1 MNASGITKVSATNVK
16 QILINPT
23 LQMSVSVLVANTGVG
38 AGSDGKKIIKAGTP
52 LEGSLETRESA
63 LKVTAVAANTT
74 AILLH
79 DVDVTAGNA
88 NATALIFGFV
98 NLNRIDSTTA
108 ALLTADVKTALK
120 GKVTFLKA

>member
-1 MNASGITKVSATNVK
+1 MNVSGITKVSATNVP
-16 QILINPT
+16 QILINPQ
-23 LQMSVSVLVANTGVG
+23 LQMSVSVLVANTGVV

-79 DVDVTAGNA
+79 DIDVTAGNA

-98 NLNRIDSTTA
+98 NLNRIDSTTV
-108 ALLTADVKTALK
+108 ALLTADVKAALK
-120 GKVTFLKA
+120 KITFLKG

>member
-1 MNASGITKVSATNVK
+1 MNVSGITKVSAANVP

-23 LQMSVSVLVANTGVG
+23 LQMSVSVLVANTGVVAG
-38 AGSDGKKIIKAGTP
+38 ADGKKIIKAGTP
-52 LEGSLETRESA
+52 LEGSLETRETP
-63 LKVTAVAANTT
+63 LKLMTVPANTT

-98 NLNRIDSTTA
+98 NLNRIDATTA
-108 ALLTADVKTALK
+108 ALLTADVKAALK
-120 GKVTFLKA
+120 KITFLKG

>member
-1 MNASGITKVSATNVK
+1 MNVSGITKVSATNVP
-16 QILINPT
+16 QILINPQ
-23 LQMSVSVLVANTGVG
+23 LQMSVSVLVANTGVV
-38 AGSDGKKIIKAGTP
+38 AGSNGKKIIKAGTP

-79 DVDVTAGNA
+79 DIDVTAGNA

>member
-1 MNASGITKVSATNVK
+1 MNVSGITKVSATNVK

-23 LQMSVSVLVANTGVG
+23 LQMSVSVLVANTGVV

-98 NLNRIDSTTA
+98 NLNRIDATTA
-108 ALLTADVKTALK
+108 ALLTADIKAALK
-120 GKVTFLKA
+120 GKVTFLKG

>member
-1 MNASGITKVSATNVK
+1 MNVSGITKVSAANVP
-16 QILINPT
+16 QILINPQ
-23 LQMSVSVLVANTGVG
+23 LQMSVSVLASNAGVVAG
-38 AGSDGKKIIKAGTP
+38 ADGKKILKAGTP
-52 LEGSLETRESA
+52 LEGSLETRETP
-63 LKVTAVAANTT
+63 LKLMTVPANTT

-108 ALLTADVKTALK
+108 ALLTADVKAALTK
-120 GKVTFLKA
+120 ITFLKG

>member
-1 MNASGITKVSATNVK
+1 MNVSGITKVSATNVP
-16 QILINPT
+16 QILINPQ
-23 LQMSVSVLVANTGVG
+23 LQMSVSVLVANTGVA

-79 DVDVTAGNA
+79 DIDVTAGNA

-108 ALLTADVKTALK
+108 ALLTADVKAALTK
-120 GKVTFLKA
+120 ITFLKG

>member
-1 MNASGITKVSATNVK
+1 MNVSGITKVSATNVK

-23 LQMSVSVLVANTGVG
+23 LQMSVSVLVANTGVV

-98 NLNRIDSTTA
+98 NLNRIDATTA
-108 ALLTADVKTALK
+108 ALLTADVKAALK
-120 GKVTFLKA
+120 GKVTFLKG

>member
-1 MNASGITKVSATNVK
+1 MNVSGITKVSATNVK

-23 LQMSVSVLVANTGVG
+23 LQMSVSVLVANTGVV

-98 NLNRIDSTTA
+98 NLNRIDTTTA
-108 ALLTADVKTALK
+108 ALLTADVKAALK
-120 GKVTFLKA
+120 GKVTFLKG